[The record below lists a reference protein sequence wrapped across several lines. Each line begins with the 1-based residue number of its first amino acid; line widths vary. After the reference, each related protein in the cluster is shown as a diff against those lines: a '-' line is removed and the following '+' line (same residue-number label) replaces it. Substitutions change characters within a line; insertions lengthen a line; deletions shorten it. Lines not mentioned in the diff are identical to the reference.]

1 MVEMKERM
9 SINYDESKGKN
20 KKRDK
25 DKEKNS
31 VPEVVEFANSFAQLT
46 QGKKACWVC
55 GGAHYADKCPL
66 KDKIPQEKKFKEM
79 MQSYYQRTTSS
90 YPYFVNQKATRSTTS
105 MTASSNTDNRSEP
118 IHNQRDATFSWDNFH
133 SIYSWKYHTSRNVWN
148 VLISPLYWTMDRR

>member
-9 SINYDESKGKN
+9 SISYDESKGKS

-55 GGAHYADKCPL
+55 GEAHYADKCPL
-66 KDKIPQEKKFKEM
+66 KDKIPQEKRFKELM
-79 MQSYYQRTTSS
+79 RSYYQ
-90 YPYFVNQKATRSTTS
+90 
-105 MTASSNTDNRSEP
+105 
-118 IHNQRDATFSWDNFH
+118 
-133 SIYSWKYHTSRNVWN
+133 
-148 VLISPLYWTMDRR
+148 